1 MSNDSHR
8 LQDTSVYFSYPEQF
22 DDFCTDLWSEFLS
35 EAFPPAKGV
44 GRRPRVSREEQM
56 RVIWMNLYWQWHVDP
71 ERLISIPMRDVTYT
85 TDDHYRQLGLTKLLP
100 KMIRHLIDTGV
111 LTLVKKGSEISGKMT
126 RVKPSKKLRNRFKR
140 FAPEIKPVQLKDENK
155 KPINYEETADT
166 LRWGDILRRYN
177 ALLERT
183 HIDVGHFTNKDH
195 RKYGLNL
202 SRRKHVYRQFNNS
215 SFSQYGRIH
224 GAWWQLLPS
233 QWRKDILIDDF
244 ETVEVDFTAMS
255 TYITYGIEG
264 VKPPMKDPYK
274 LKAPREFID
283 GPTQRKFLKK
293 LISIAYNTA
302 SDADALWTFCE
313 EYKKVVTP
321 KFLAFFRNHGKSL
334 LQAFRDTHPAISK
347 YLCTNKKHGLMTM
360 FEDSQLAMAL
370 IDHFTDREVPILTI
384 HDSFVVP
391 EYEAGNL
398 ITKMTSLF
406 FERFGFKPD
415 LKQENI
421 SMVQA
426 QRLLKDDPLINN
438 SPLDYFRTSE
448 RSEDYYSRREE
459 FISNIA

>member
-1 MSNDSHR
+1 MPNDSHR
-8 LQDTSVYFSYPEQF
+8 LEDQSVQFSRPEQF
-22 DDFCTDLWSEFLS
+22 DDFSADLWSEFLS
-35 EAFPPAKGV
+35 EAFPPLSGPGK
-44 GRRPRVSREEQM
+44 RPKFSREEQM
-56 RVIWMNLYWQWHVDP
+56 KIIWRHLYWHWHVDP
-71 ERLISIPMRDVTYT
+71 KRVTSVPLRASTYETKHYKDLCLTRLVP
-85 TDDHYRQLGLTKLLP
+85 P
-100 KMIRHLIDTGV
+100 MIRYLINTDA
-111 LTLVKKGSEISGKMT
+111 LKLVKKGSEASGKMT

-140 FAPEIKPVQLKDENK
+140 FAPEIKSVQLKDENK

-183 HIDVGHFTNKDH
+183 HIDVGPFTNKEH
-195 RKYGLNL
+195 RKYGLDL
-202 SRRKHVYRQFNNS
+202 SRRKRVYRQFNNG
-215 SFSQYGRIH
+215 SFSEHGRIY
-224 GAWWQLLPS
+224 GAWWQPLPS
-233 QWRKDILIDDF
+233 QWRKDILIDNS

-264 VKPPMKDPYK
+264 LKPPMKDPYK
-274 LKAPREFID
+274 LKTPNEFID

-302 SDADALWTFCE
+302 SDDDALWTFCE
-313 EYKKVVTP
+313 EYKKVVP
-321 KFLAFFRNHGKSL
+321 PEFLAFFRNHGKNL
-334 LQAFRDTHPAISK
+334 LQAFRDAHPAISK
-347 YLCTNKKHGLMTM
+347 YLCTNKKHGLTTM
-360 FEDSQLAMAL
+360 FEDSQLAMGL
-370 IDHFTDREVPILTI
+370 IEYFTDREVPILTV

-391 EYEAGNL
+391 QTEAENL

-421 SMVQA
+421 SIVQA

-459 FISNIA
+459 FISNVA

>member
-1 MSNDSHR
+1 
-8 LQDTSVYFSYPEQF
+8 
-22 DDFCTDLWSEFLS
+22 
-35 EAFPPAKGV
+35 
-44 GRRPRVSREEQM
+44 
-56 RVIWMNLYWQWHVDP
+56 
-71 ERLISIPMRDVTYT
+71 
-85 TDDHYRQLGLTKLLP
+85 
-100 KMIRHLIDTGV
+100 
-111 LTLVKKGSEISGKMT
+111 
-126 RVKPSKKLRNRFKR
+126 
-140 FAPEIKPVQLKDENK
+140 
-155 KPINYEETADT
+155 
-166 LRWGDILRRYN
+166 
-177 ALLERT
+177 
-183 HIDVGHFTNKDH
+183 
-195 RKYGLNL
+195 
-202 SRRKHVYRQFNNS
+202 
-215 SFSQYGRIH
+215 
-224 GAWWQLLPS
+224 
-233 QWRKDILIDDF
+233 
-244 ETVEVDFTAMS
+244 MS

-274 LKAPREFID
+274 LKTPNEFID

-321 KFLAFFRNHGKSL
+321 EFLAFFINHGESL
-334 LQAFRDTHPAISK
+334 LEAFRDTHPAISK
-347 YLCTNKKHGLMTM
+347 
-360 FEDSQLAMAL
+360 SMAL

-448 RSEDYYSRREE
+448 RSEDYYSRRKE